1 MRVIVTESYKAM
13 SKIAADNIQYII
25 KEKNNAVLG
34 LATGSTPIGTYEELI
49 KRFKGGKID
58 FSCKWKK

>member
-13 SKIAADNIQYII
+13 SKIAADNIQDII

-49 KRFKGGKID
+49 KRFKEGKID